1 MSSFGW
7 KRKATKLNT
16 TTVKAFTEEEAN
28 DEDVVD
34 DDAMFEWIE
43 AAKRRK
49 LVLLE
54 DCRTK
59 SERLMQ
65 EGTFLAENGR
75 YWEAVKHW
83 NEALQLTPTS
93 AVLYEMKSQ
102 ALQELQEV
110 FPAVESALKATEYQ
124 PNWSIAWQTLGRAQ
138 LGLREVYL
146 AQKSFERCLHLD
158 PSNRE

>member
-16 TTVKAFTEEEAN
+16 ATIKAFTEDEA
-28 DEDVVD
+28 DHEDVVD

-59 SERLMQ
+59 SERLKQ
-65 EGTFLAENGR
+65 EGAFLAENGR
-75 YWEAVKHW
+75 Y
-83 NEALQLTPTS
+83 
-93 AVLYEMKSQ
+93 
-102 ALQELQEV
+102 
-110 FPAVESALKATEYQ
+110 
-124 PNWSIAWQTLGRAQ
+124 RA
-138 LGLREVYL
+138 
-146 AQKSFERCLHLD
+146 
-158 PSNRE
+158 

>member
-75 YWEAVKHW
+75 YR
-83 NEALQLTPTS
+83 T
-93 AVLYEMKSQ
+93 
-102 ALQELQEV
+102 
-110 FPAVESALKATEYQ
+110 
-124 PNWSIAWQTLGRAQ
+124 
-138 LGLREVYL
+138 
-146 AQKSFERCLHLD
+146 
-158 PSNRE
+158 

>member
-16 TTVKAFTEEEAN
+16 ATIKGFTAEEES
-28 DEDVVD
+28 DHEDVVD
-34 DDAMFEWIE
+34 DDDTMFEWIE

-59 SERLMQ
+59 SERLKQ

-75 YWEAVKHW
+75 Y
-83 NEALQLTPTS
+83 
-93 AVLYEMKSQ
+93 
-102 ALQELQEV
+102 
-110 FPAVESALKATEYQ
+110 
-124 PNWSIAWQTLGRAQ
+124 RA
-138 LGLREVYL
+138 
-146 AQKSFERCLHLD
+146 
-158 PSNRE
+158 